1 MHFFKTKY
9 AKIELVRYYRGG
21 KQKNVDDPKIETVK
35 YLELINQN
43 KIGLIFGTA
52 SKLCKFCGHA
62 SGHSTFKTPFYEI
75 GVQIL
80 PKITRKKKL
89 NLPQESTEVN
99 TCYHDVLHL
108 TVLGHQMEKKC
119 Q

>member
-1 MHFFKTKY
+1 MC
-9 AKIELVRYYRGG
+9 
-21 KQKNVDDPKIETVK
+21 DPKIETVK

-108 TVLGHQMEKKC
+108 TVLGNQMETKMSIKTTKGTYAIKGFFATLETC
-119 Q
+119 HRHI